1 MAQITCPPSIREGT
15 IMVQVYKRDSSIKG
29 RFPDQ
34 GWISCL
40 RLNASIP
47 RPVSASRRSAV
58 RCGANLAV
66 APFVKQAHIGPA
78 PLPFCAVDN
87 RRPGGE
93 RSAGVHCHRHLRS
106 RFLAGNLFRQPNRK
120 PSQSLAL
127 RWTLSI
133 TVQPAAAHE
142 LGTHWSAEPFAWPL
156 APSRWSRTI
165 PPYWDCGRTVESDC
179 W

>member
-1 MAQITCPPSIREGT
+1 MAQITCPPSIGEGI
-15 IMVQVYKRDSSIKG
+15 IMVQVYKRDSSTKR
-29 RFPDQ
+29 RFLDQ
-34 GWISCL
+34 ESVIGSSVRREL
-40 RLNASIP
+40 S
-47 RPVSASRRSAV
+47 RSAL
-58 RCGANLAV
+58 RQTGAYRAGTF
-66 APFVKQAHIGPA
+66 AFPEPRSKASCFP
-78 PLPFCAVDN
+78 CARDY

-93 RSAGVHCHRHLRS
+93 RSAGVHCHRHLKS
-106 RFLAGNLFRQPNRK
+106 QFLAGILFRQPNRK

-133 TVQPAAAHE
+133 TVQPAAEHE

-165 PPYWDCGRTVESDC
+165 PPCWDCGRTVESDC